1 MAAATTIVGLA
12 IAAYGAYSAN
22 EARQD
27 QKEANKQAS
36 EQRKQVQGE
45 QNALNAQKQAQERR
59 AQIREERVR
68 RGKIM
73 QGSENTGTSASSGS
87 AGAVG
92 ALSTQLTSNLGAN
105 LGMAAAGQRIGE
117 YAQNAANFD
126 LASQNAAL
134 QAQQG
139 EALVGIGSRIGS
151 AG

>member
-1 MAAATTIVGLA
+1 MGIVTTIVGLA

-27 QKEANKQAS
+27 QKEANKQAAN
-36 EQRKQVQGE
+36 QRKQIQGE
-45 QNALNAQKQAQERR
+45 QNAQNAQKQAQERR
-59 AQIREERVR
+59 ALIREERVR

-73 QGSENTGTSASSGS
+73 QSAENTGASDSSGA

-92 ALSTQLTSNLGAN
+92 ALSTQLSSNLGAN

-117 YAQNAANFD
+117 YAQNAADFD

-139 EALVGIGSRIGS
+139 EALVSIGSRIAGS
-151 AG
+151 